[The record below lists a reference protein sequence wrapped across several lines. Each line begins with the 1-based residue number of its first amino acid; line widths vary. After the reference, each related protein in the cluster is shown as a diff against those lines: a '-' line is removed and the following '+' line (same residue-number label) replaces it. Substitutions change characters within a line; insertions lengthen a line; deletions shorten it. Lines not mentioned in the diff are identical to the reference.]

1 MATPGWRE
9 LFGGGHGGRAIALAA
24 GVTLH
29 AVNIFVATT
38 IMPSVVAEIGGLAYY
53 AWNATLFIVGSIVGS
68 ALASELLARHG
79 ARGAYRIAAL
89 AFAAGSLAAALAPTM
104 PVLLAA
110 RALQGLGGG
119 MLFALSYALI
129 RLVLPQE
136 LWPRAIALVSG
147 TWGVAALSGPFVGGI
162 FAEIG
167 QWRLAFWAVL
177 AATGAFALLCAR
189 VLPAPGT
196 APPPIGAGRFPS
208 RRLALLAGAAL
219 AISGASVVPSLWVNA
234 AGLAVALL
242 LLVAMVRLERAATV
256 RLLPSDA
263 LRPATPLGAVYLTM
277 GLVTVGT
284 NAIVFVP
291 LLLQVLHGL
300 SPLGAGYLTVLQAL
314 GWTVG
319 SLLSA
324 GSNPGRAARAM
335 VLGPAAMTVGLALLA
350 WRMPVASAGEPL
362 AMATIGLMLATVGMG
377 VGFAWPHL
385 LTRAMTVA
393 NEAERSL
400 ASSSISTVQLV
411 TSAFASALAGVV
423 ANLGGITDP
432 GGPAGASNAA
442 LWLFGVFAL
451 GPLAAASAAA
461 LLILPGFR
469 SAGRGSST
477 APPSPGRD

>member
-1 MATPGWRE
+1 
-9 LFGGGHGGRAIALAA
+9 
-24 GVTLH
+24 
-29 AVNIFVATT
+29 IFVAST

-68 ALASELLARHG
+68 ALASDLLGRRG
-79 ARGAYRIAAL
+79 AHGAYRLAAA
-89 AFAAGSLAAALAPTM
+89 AFAAGSLLAALAPSM

-119 MLFALSYALI
+119 LLFALSYAVI
-129 RLVLPQE
+129 RLVLPQP

-162 FAEIG
+162 FAELG

-177 AATGAFALLCAR
+177 AATGAFYALCTR
-189 VLPAPGT
+189 VLPAPSA
-196 APPPIGAGRFPS
+196 APPAGPAGRFPS

-219 AISGASVVPSLWVNA
+219 AISGASVVPSLWINA
-234 AGLAVALL
+234 AGIAVAGLL
-242 LLVAMVRLERAATV
+242 LLAMVRLERAASV

-277 GLVTVGT
+277 ALITVGT

-291 LLLQVLHGL
+291 LLLQVLHGR

-314 GWTVG
+314 GWTLG

-324 GSNPGRAARAM
+324 GSAPRRAMRAM
-335 VLGPAAMTVGLALLA
+335 VLGPAAMATGLALLA
-350 WRMPVASAGEPL
+350 WRMPLPSGDEPL
-362 AMATIGLMLATVGMG
+362 AIAGIGLLLGMVGLG

-393 NEAERSL
+393 SEAERSL

-423 ANLGGITDP
+423 ANLGGIIEP
-432 GGPAGASNAA
+432 GGAAG
-442 LWLFGVFAL
+442 
-451 GPLAAASAAA
+451 AASAAFWLFA
-461 LLILPGFR
+461 TFTLGPFAAAAAAAALILPGLR
-469 SAGRGSST
+469 SAGTGAST
-477 APPSPGRD
+477 RPPGRARD